1 MFRDVEMFLS
11 AYVFSFSAKL
21 RLCFAT
27 QSLALNRGN
36 VLCYETCF
44 CLATEYGYNSMNV
57 IKS

>member
-27 QSLALNRGN
+27 QSLALKPG
-36 VLCYETCF
+36 
-44 CLATEYGYNSMNV
+44 
-57 IKS
+57 